1 MKIKARGEDAYFA
14 ASNSG
19 KGFYS
24 YYEQCFDAARVK
36 RVYAVKGG
44 PGTGKSRFL
53 RDVAIYAEARGW
65 SAEYIYCSSDPDSLD
80 GVILSRG
87 ERCYAF
93 LDATAPHI
101 YEPMRPG
108 IREEIVNLGTFW
120 DRSVLETHTKEI
132 EGLSAQKSSAYRR
145 AYRYLAG
152 MEQMIEVR
160 DSLVRP
166 YLRREAI
173 RRYAKKLMQEI
184 PVENGYTVQH
194 ALLRSVG
201 MQGEVG
207 FDTYF
212 AKAKRIV
219 LLEDCYGVAQYL
231 MREIGRIAIERRLTI
246 RLSHD
251 PVVPDR
257 VDAILLCGSG
267 LCIANIPADLC
278 EYPFKCVQM
287 RRFVDTKAM
296 KAVRGEV
303 RFAERM
309 IRAMLDGANE
319 AMQSVSAVHFQIETL
334 YGGAMDF
341 DAKEKFTKSFCEELF
356 DLQTE

>member
-19 KGFYS
+19 RGFYS

-53 RDVAIYAEARGW
+53 RDVAVYAEARGW

-80 GVILSRG
+80 GVILTLG
-87 ERCYAF
+87 ERCYA
-93 LDATAPHI
+93 LMDATAPHV
-101 YEPMRPG
+101 YEPTRPG
-108 IREEIVNLGTFW
+108 IREEIVNLGAFW
-120 DRSVLETHTKEI
+120 DRSVLEKHTEEI

-152 MEQMIEVR
+152 MEQMIETR
-160 DSLVRP
+160 DALVRP
-166 YLRREAI
+166 YIKQETI
-173 RRYAKKLMQEI
+173 RRYVKKLMQEI
-184 PVENGYTVQH
+184 PAEDAYTVRH
-194 ALLRSVG
+194 ALIRSVG

-219 LLEDCYGVAQYL
+219 LLEDCHGAAQYL
-231 MREIGRIAIERRLTI
+231 MQEIGRLTIERRLHI

-257 VDAILLCGSG
+257 MDAMLLCGSG

-278 EYPFKCVQM
+278 EYPFQCVRV

-296 KAVRGEV
+296 KTVRGEV

-319 AMQSVSAVHFQIETL
+319 AMQTVSEVHFQIETL
-334 YGGAMDF
+334 YGDAMDF